1 MKKSALIML
10 AIAVLICLP
19 FFIYSVICIL
29 PNMEWRGF
37 GVDSGG
43 QVYTGQSG
51 KLLVHA
57 DRELVNEI
65 TIPKY
70 RTYFFTV
77 LNNDTILIADASDID
92 IYDLS
97 GKLLDSYPDP
107 GPDKYNQLQWTRTI
121 HHPSGD
127 IYRVRNFFGI
137 RTITKNSETVVYRTP
152 IIDFLLCMLAM
163 LSFVA
168 ILVSTFVINIQIN
181 AAFQKNK

>member
-37 GVDSGG
+37 GVDSSGHIYIG
-43 QVYTGQSG
+43 KAGKILVQV
-51 KLLVHA
+51 
-57 DRELVNEI
+57 DREVVNEI

-97 GKLLDSYPDP
+97 GNLLDSYPDP
-107 GPDKYNQLQWTRTI
+107 GPEKYNQLQWTRTI

-152 IIDFLLCMLAM
+152 IVDFLLCMLAM
-163 LSFVA
+163 LSFVV